1 MNLFRHTALLVCLAI
16 ASAFAFAA
24 PDDLPAPDQLLTSG
38 HPEAAILALQ
48 ARLQANPNSAADAS
62 LLSRAYLSAQK
73 WDDAI
78 TAGERATSLAPN
90 VSDYH
95 LWLGRAYG
103 EKADHISAL
112 NIIGAYR
119 LARKTRNEFER
130 AVALQPDN
138 VPALSDVAEFYFEA
152 PGWLGGG
159 IDKAEAVAE
168 KLATLSPPTSR
179 WIRAHIAEK
188 RKNYAEAEA
197 QYRAAIEAA
206 AEKPPYWLNL
216 AHFLEKRDRLDDMQQ
231 AILQGSNS
239 PGFEGQVLYDAA
251 EMLFRAGRDF
261 PAAVDWLRRYL
272 AGTSH
277 NEGAPVFAAHYLL
290 GSLLE
295 KQGNRAAAAE
305 QFRASLALL
314 PDFSP
319 AQDALQR
326 VSRK

>member
-1 MNLFRHTALLVCLAI
+1 VNWFRHSALLFCLLLVPALV
-16 ASAFAFAA
+16 FAA
-24 PDDLPAPDQLLTSG
+24 PDDPPAPDRLLTSG
-38 HPEAAILALQ
+38 HPEAAIAALQ
-48 ARLQANPNSAADAS
+48 ARLQANPKSAGDAS

-78 TAGERATSLAPN
+78 TAGERAISLAPD

-138 VPALSDVAEFYFEA
+138 VAALSDVAEFYFEA

-159 IDKAEAVAE
+159 IDKAQAVAD
-168 KLATLSPPTSR
+168 KLARLSPPTSH

-188 RKNYAEAEA
+188 KKNYAEAEA

-206 AEKPPYWLNL
+206 PEKPPYWLNL
-216 AHFLEKRDRLDDMQQ
+216 AHFLEKRGQLDQMQQ
-231 AILQGSNS
+231 AILQGSNT

-251 EMLFRAGRDF
+251 EMLFRAGRNF
-261 PAAVDWLRRYL
+261 PAAVDWLRRYITG
-272 AGTSH
+272 ASH
-277 NEGAPVFAAHYLL
+277 TEGAPVFAAHYLL
-290 GSLLE
+290 GSILE
-295 KQGNRAAAAE
+295 KQGDRVAAAE

-326 VSRK
+326 VSQK